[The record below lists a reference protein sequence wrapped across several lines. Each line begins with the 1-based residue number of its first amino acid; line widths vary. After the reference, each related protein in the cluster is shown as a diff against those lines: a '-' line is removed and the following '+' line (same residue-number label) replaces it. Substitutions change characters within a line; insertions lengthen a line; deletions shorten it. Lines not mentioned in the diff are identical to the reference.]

1 MALSRSPPLIS
12 PALSSGS
19 ISRTKTKVR
28 ALAIS
33 SAKSSILSSVANWL
47 LMNCESKEIIAV
59 MENCSSGR
67 MMMDEPVSSSRNS
80 IFFLMT

>member
-1 MALSRSPPLIS
+1 MS

-28 ALAIS
+28 AEAIS
-33 SAKSSILSSVANWL
+33 PAKSCMSSSVANWL
-47 LMNCESKEIIAV
+47 LMNCESKEIMQV

-67 MMMDEPVSSSRNS
+67 MMMEEPVASSRNS
-80 IFFLMT
+80 TFFLMT